1 MMIKKANLRGKPV
14 ITATQM
20 LESMITNPRPTRAEC
35 ADVANAVLDG
45 SDAVM
50 LSGETANGEFPNQAV
65 AMMADTCL
73 EAESMIDYD
82 AVGESIRRSSLLYQG
97 MLSAPESIASSAVK
111 TAYDVKAKALIV
123 LTSSG
128 LTARYVAKY
137 RPQMPILVLTAMGH
151 VARQTQGYLKNC
163 ESAIL
168 GSMLGTDAILIK
180 AQDMVKRKGWVAPG
194 DKVVCVYG
202 LQEGV
207 TGTTN
212 MMRVIVVS

>member
-14 ITATQM
+14 VTATQM

-73 EAESMIDYD
+73 EAESMVDYD
-82 AVGESIRRSSLLYQG
+82 VIGNAIRHATLAYQG
-97 MLSAPESIASSAVK
+97 CLSPPESVASSAVK
-111 TAYDVKAKALIV
+111 TAYDVQAKAIIV

-137 RPQMPILVLTAMGH
+137 RPPMPILVLTAMGH

-180 AQDMVKRKGWVAPG
+180 AQDMVKRKGWVTTG
-194 DKVVCVYG
+194 DRIVCVYG

-212 MMRVIVVS
+212 MMRVIVVA

>member
-82 AVGESIRRSSLLYQG
+82 GLGDSIRHATLVQQG
-97 MLSAPESIASSAVK
+97 FLSPPESVASSAVK
-111 TAYDVKAKALIV
+111 TAYDVKAKAMIV

-128 LTARYVAKY
+128 LTARFVAKY
-137 RPQMPILVLTAMGH
+137 RPQIPILVLTAMGH

-180 AQDMVKRKGWVAPG
+180 AQDMVKRRGWATTG
-194 DKVVCVYG
+194 DRIICVYG
-202 LQEGV
+202 LQEGI

-212 MMRVIVVS
+212 MMRVIVVG